1 VDSEGQNEGKMSL
14 GELIP
19 IGGGDPIPL
28 LKEKLVVGR
37 REGCDIVLKF
47 PNVSSAHCEL
57 SLEDGHWMI
66 RDLGSTNGTKVNG
79 THASERRLLP
89 GDKIGVAKHVYE
101 IQYEP
106 GRSRQDPFARSLLES
121 AGLEKRKT

>member
-1 VDSEGQNEGKMSL
+1 MSGL

-19 IGGGDPIPL
+19 LGGGDPIPL

-37 REGCDIVLKF
+37 REGSDIVLKF

-57 SLEDGHWMI
+57 SLDDGYWVV
-66 RDLGSTNGTKVNG
+66 RDLWSTNGTKVNG
-79 THASERRLLP
+79 VQASEQRLLP
-89 GDKIGVAKHVYE
+89 GDRIGVANHLYE

-106 GRSRQDPFARSLLES
+106 GHSTQDPFARSLLES
-121 AGLEKRKT
+121 AGLEKRKK